1 MFACKLLLFSL
12 SVLAMGQQDFEDLF
26 LKAERLTG
34 TTSSP
39 LLTTSPPPPQ
49 TNNTDENNNN
59 TGGNATLAG
68 KVVEIS

>member
-34 TTSSP
+34 TTSSSP
-39 LLTTSPPPPQ
+39 LTSPPPPQ
-49 TNNTDENNNN
+49 TNTTDVNNNN